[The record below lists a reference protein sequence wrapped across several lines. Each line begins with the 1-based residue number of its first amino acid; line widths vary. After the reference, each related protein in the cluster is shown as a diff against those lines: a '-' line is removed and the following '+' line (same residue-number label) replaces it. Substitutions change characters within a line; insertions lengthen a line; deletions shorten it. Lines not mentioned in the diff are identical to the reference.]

1 MADHRLT
8 SWRSVRRKGAL
19 NEARM
24 GTYQRLMDAESALH
38 PRRARLAVP
47 ESLIADL
54 LDELEPESGEPVEDL
69 YLRTLSGYVAALGG
83 RLEITAVFPDER
95 VPLLSVP
102 PSKK

>member
-1 MADHRLT
+1 M
-8 SWRSVRRKGAL
+8 
-19 NEARM
+19 
-24 GTYQRLMDAESALH
+24 
-38 PRRARLAVP
+38 P

-69 YLRTLSGYVAALGG
+69 YLRTLSALRGG
-83 RLEITAVFPDER
+83 AWRPLEITAVFPDER